1 MVLSTGEVRAE
12 EVIEAEGKRM
22 KGGQAVRLLDIPARH
37 PATGSEII
45 VDMHGAESPAL
56 FVDTL
61 KRACGS
67 HYGWAGPAFIKA
79 LIDEGLDLVRK
90 ELRETLQMTIQELSP
105 DGASPE
111 VARAV
116 KRLALV
122 AVAGEKATA
131 LGILPWE
138 QGEVFRATRAIL
150 SRYLAGR
157 GGLGSEIE
165 RAIDRV
171 RAFIL
176 AHAASRFRDLTEDS
190 DEFGRP
196 IRVVN
201 LVGYRDQFNDIYFL
215 TPSGFREACGGQDV
229 KDVARLLAGKGLLR
243 VPDTGHLTE
252 RVSVPGVGRT
262 RLYAV
267 HADILDAETAPTGPL
282 DRCSR

>member
-1 MVLSTGEVRAE
+1 M
-12 EVIEAEGKRM
+12 
-22 KGGQAVRLLDIPARH
+22 
-37 PATGSEII
+37 
-45 VDMHGAESPAL
+45 
-56 FVDTL
+56 
-61 KRACGS
+61 
-67 HYGWAGPAFIKA
+67 
-79 LIDEGLDLVRK
+79 IDEGLELVRK
-90 ELRETLQMTIQELSP
+90 ELREILLATAQALSP

-122 AVAGEKATA
+122 AVAGEKATV

-138 QGEVFRATRAIL
+138 QGEAFRATRAIL

-157 GGLGSEIE
+157 GGVGSETE

-176 AHAASRFRDLTEDS
+176 AHGASRFRDLTKDS
-190 DEFGRP
+190 D
-196 IRVVN
+196 RVVN
-201 LVGYRDQFNDIYFL
+201 LVGYRDQLNEIYYL

-267 HADILDAETAPTGPL
+267 YADILDAETALTGPL
-282 DRCSR
+282 DRSSR